1 MNVRIITFAASF
13 LAAAIILVP
22 SVLAQNEDDVR
33 IRAKQVIIEV
43 DDDGRVLVDGKHLSE
58 DDGAVILRVEP
69 DDGAVEVEAMGPRRR
84 HMVFRGAPHRDHD
97 RVLFRRD
104 GDGPH
109 PYIDDFDFKFEM
121 PDMPEVGAMMER
133 FHFDVGDP
141 LRESIEE
148 HREVAE
154 LERESRELAQEAR
167 RADGAD
173 RQTLESEL
181 REQLREIF
189 AKKVEVRERRIGD
202 LEEKLADEREKL
214 TRRRSA
220 RDEMIERR
228 LRSLMGE
235 DDILDW

>member
-1 MNVRIITFAASF
+1 MNLRIITFAASF

-22 SVLAQNEDDVR
+22 SVLAQNGDDVR

-43 DDDGRVLVDGKHLSE
+43 DEDGRVLVDGKHLSE
-58 DDGAVILRVEP
+58 EDGAVILRVEP
-69 DDGAVEVEAMGPRRR
+69 DDDAVEVEAVGPRR
-84 HMVFRGAPHRDHD
+84 MAFRGAPHRDHE
-97 RVLFRRD
+97 RVFFRRFAD
-104 GDGPH
+104 GLEH
-109 PYIDDFDFKFEM
+109 HVDDLDFKFEM
-121 PDMPEVGAMMER
+121 PDLPEMGAMMKR
-133 FHFDVGDP
+133 FRVDVGDP

-154 LERESRELAQEAR
+154 LERESRDLARKAR

-173 RQTLESEL
+173 RQALETEL
-181 REQLREIF
+181 RAQLGEIF
-189 AKKVEVRERRIGD
+189 AKKVGVRERRIAD

-214 TRRRSA
+214 NRRRAA